1 MVGIILVFLILLF
14 ILLYKKRE
22 GFQDISDKK
31 IIIIGN
37 APFDKNKKM
46 GKLIDSFDK
55 VVRFNSFKIDD
66 FKENIGSKIDEWVV
80 SDTHCLLLNKM
91 FLRQCKEMPNIKI
104 NIILPKVFENNVDK
118 LKFKI
123 PEDILNRCNLLIQ
136 SKDINVD
143 SKYNFGRRWP
153 STGILAIYHYLSKY
167 DKIYL
172 TGFNHFDP
180 KEKTIHYY
188 ENRKQIGHQH
198 NLEKKIVD
206 DLVKQGR
213 IVRL

>member
-66 FKENIGSKIDEWVV
+66 FK
-80 SDTHCLLLNKM
+80 
-91 FLRQCKEMPNIKI
+91 
-104 NIILPKVFENNVDK
+104 ILE
-118 LKFKI
+118 
-123 PEDILNRCNLLIQ
+123 
-136 SKDINVD
+136 
-143 SKYNFGRRWP
+143 
-153 STGILAIYHYLSKY
+153 
-167 DKIYL
+167 
-172 TGFNHFDP
+172 
-180 KEKTIHYY
+180 
-188 ENRKQIGHQH
+188 
-198 NLEKKIVD
+198 
-206 DLVKQGR
+206 VK
-213 IVRL
+213 